1 MSARR
6 RQKASSRKAHD
17 SGSIIDSIGIAVER
31 FNRALTDVQK
41 TVMFQMNIPKL
52 EKIRRD
58 TERAKNG
65 IAVSQIIASAIASAT
80 QERMA

>member
-1 MSARR
+1 MTRDEQ
-6 RQKASSRKAHD
+6 RQVREGASK
-17 SGSIIDSIGIAVER
+17 GSIIDSIGIAVER

-41 TVMFQMNIPKL
+41 TIMFQMNIPKL

-65 IAVSQIIASAIASAT
+65 IAVSQIIAAAIATAT
-80 QERMA
+80 KERMA

>member
-1 MSARR
+1 MTRDEQ
-6 RQKASSRKAHD
+6 RQVREGVSK
-17 SGSIIDSIGIAVER
+17 GSIIDSIGIAVER

-41 TVMFQMNIPKL
+41 TIMFQMNIPKL